1 MNEGGTRKV
10 IWFIGLFPVVV
21 FLFVLPILETELG
34 KKDRYR
40 TNSVYGFRS
49 TKAVKNAENWR
60 KAQAIVRNSSWV
72 FGGCQLL
79 FILLSKRLLQW
90 SDEWFLVGNTV
101 VFFLLIGVQ
110 FFWVNSKLD

>member
-10 IWFIGLFPVVV
+10 IWFIGLFPAVV
-21 FLFVLPILETELG
+21 FLFVLTILETELG

-60 KAQAIVRNSSWV
+60 KAQAIVRNSS
-72 FGGCQLL
+72 
-79 FILLSKRLLQW
+79 
-90 SDEWFLVGNTV
+90 
-101 VFFLLIGVQ
+101 FFSEDVNYYLHFSVKGFFSRQMIG
-110 FFWVNSKLD
+110 F